1 MDILDVNVKITCR
14 LDEYLVSV
22 RDANGITSRA
32 IIAKEKILSANNQDD
47 IFRLYIGAAI
57 KDYMDKAKK
66 IFN

>member
-32 IIAKEKILSANNQDD
+32 IIAKEKILYAKNPDD

>member
-1 MDILDVNVKITCR
+1 MNKLDVSVKVDAR
-14 LDEYLVSV
+14 LDEYIVSV
-22 RDANGITSRA
+22 TDANGITSRA
-32 IIAKEKILSANNQDD
+32 VIVKEKIIYANNPDD

>member
-1 MDILDVNVKITCR
+1 MNKLDVSVKIEAKP
-14 LDEYLVSV
+14 DEYIVSV
-22 RDANGITSRA
+22 RDANGVTSRA
-32 IIAKEKILSANNQDD
+32 LIAKEKILYAKNPDD

>member
-1 MDILDVNVKITCR
+1 MKLDIKVKIEAR
-14 LDEYLVSV
+14 LDEYIVSV
-22 RDANGITSRA
+22 SDENGITSRA
-32 IIAKEKILSANNQDD
+32 VVAKERVIYANNADD